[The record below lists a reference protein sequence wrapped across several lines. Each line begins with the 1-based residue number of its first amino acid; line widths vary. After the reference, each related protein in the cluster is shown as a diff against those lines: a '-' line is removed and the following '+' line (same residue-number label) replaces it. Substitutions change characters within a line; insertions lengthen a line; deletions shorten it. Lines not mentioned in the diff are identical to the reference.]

1 MCFWF
6 KIVRLVAV
14 AAVALCA
21 GIAPAATTISAS
33 SSAEFRL
40 DTREGPRESDGSE
53 TLTYS
58 SLWDGGTSSDVAIAQ
73 ACGTPHTTNGTLVA
87 GLSGEDVWNWTAQY
101 DGVYTLTHATVTD
114 GVTGKVETA
123 TFVVNGL
130 GLPQMTIEASGYEDF
145 YDGKGHGILVTVKD
159 PAYATVG
166 YALAEEGPYSG
177 GPILFTNVTG
187 GAVSVWYA
195 ATAEGYASA
204 TNFATVKIDRAVIDD
219 EPGDGTVPEG
229 GISKFDVVAEYD
241 GAGHT
246 VDADAIFLA
255 FRGFDPNA
263 SVGYALSPGAEAW
276 TDALAAFTN
285 VCVTSVWYKATSD
298 NFEDFVHEV
307 KVTVVPRNI
316 AKASVAPI
324 DWLPFSGVAVEPVP
338 VVTDGDPSIIT
349 GNDYDVSYRD
359 NDSPGTATLVLTGKN
374 NYTGT
379 KEVRFAIGVA
389 ELTADVAWKYLQAS
403 GTYFA
408 HLEVTCTNGLAAG
421 VVNVRFLFADRIG
434 DGGSLLAALW
444 NTPGRAANANTAEY
458 DGGVYRCVDLDA
470 SLITAENVPA
480 TYGVRDVGASQIPV
494 GERTIEM
501 YVQKRVVPESGN
513 EGAAKVGNFVGF
525 LCWESGGVTK
535 SVPVVARAS
544 RSFSSL
550 RAMRPLAAPVSA
562 ARLNAALA
570 VGVMPGADG
579 KPYCRFSEFSIGGDT
594 IRGKVEVGADGQAGA
609 LGANARLVLL
619 GGDSPGGALADLCT
633 VEVGAD
639 GSFSAPAPNDARF
652 FKLALEIEEIAE

>member
-1 MCFWF
+1 M
-6 KIVRLVAV
+6 
-14 AAVALCA
+14 
-21 GIAPAATTISAS
+21 
-33 SSAEFRL
+33 
-40 DTREGPRESDGSE
+40 
-53 TLTYS
+53 
-58 SLWDGGTSSDVAIAQ
+58 
-73 ACGTPHTTNGTLVA
+73 
-87 GLSGEDVWNWTAQY
+87 
-101 DGVYTLTHATVTD
+101 
-114 GVTGKVETA
+114 
-123 TFVVNGL
+123 
-130 GLPQMTIEASGYEDF
+130 
-145 YDGKGHGILVTVKD
+145 
-159 PAYATVG
+159 
-166 YALAEEGPYSG
+166 
-177 GPILFTNVTG
+177 
-187 GAVSVWYA
+187 
-195 ATAEGYASA
+195 
-204 TNFATVKIDRAVIDD
+204 
-219 EPGDGTVPEG
+219 
-229 GISKFDVVAEYD
+229 
-241 GAGHT
+241 
-246 VDADAIFLA
+246 
-255 FRGFDPNA
+255 
-263 SVGYALSPGAEAW
+263 
-276 TDALAAFTN
+276 
-285 VCVTSVWYKATSD
+285 
-298 NFEDFVHEV
+298 
-307 KVTVVPRNI
+307 
-316 AKASVAPI
+316 
-324 DWLPFSGVAVEPVP
+324 P

>member
-14 AAVALCA
+14 AAVALGVGGA
-21 GIAPAATTISAS
+21 SAATTLSSS

-58 SLWDGGTSSDVAIAQ
+58 SLWDGGPSSDVAIAQ
-73 ACGTPHTTNGTLVA
+73 VCGTPHTTNGTLVA

-123 TFVVNGL
+123 TFVVKGL
-130 GLPQMTIEASGYEDF
+130 GLPLMTIEASGYEGV
-145 YDGKGHGILVTVKD
+145 YDGEGHGILVTVKD

-307 KVTVVPRNI
+307 KVTVVPRDI

-324 DWLPFSGVAVEPVP
+324 DMILFGGVAVEPVP

>member
-14 AAVALCA
+14 AAVALGVGGA
-21 GIAPAATTISAS
+21 SAATTLSSS

-123 TFVVNGL
+123 TFVVKGL
-130 GLPQMTIEASGYEDF
+130 GLPLMTIEASGYEGV
-145 YDGKGHGILVTVKD
+145 YDGEGHGILVTVKD

-307 KVTVVPRNI
+307 KVTVVPRDI

-324 DWLPFSGVAVEPVP
+324 DMILFGGVAVEPVP

>member
-58 SLWDGGTSSDVAIAQ
+58 SLWDGGSSSSVEIAQ
-73 ACGTPHTTNGTLVA
+73 VCDTRRTTSETLVA
-87 GLSGEDVWNWTAQY
+87 GLAGEDVWNWAVQY
-101 DGVYTLTHATVTD
+101 DGVYTLTHATATG

-130 GLPQMTIEASGYEDF
+130 GLPQMTIEASGYDDF
-145 YDGKGHGILVTVKD
+145 YDGKGHGILVTVTD
-159 PAYATVG
+159 PTYATVS
-166 YALAEEGPYSG
+166 YALAEGGPYST

-195 ATAEGYASA
+195 VEAEGYTSA
-204 TNFATVKIDRAVIDD
+204 TNFATVKISKAVLGD
-219 EPGDGTVPEG
+219 EPGEGAVPEG
-229 GISKFDVVAEYD
+229 GLSKFDVEVEYD
-241 GAGHT
+241 GAGHM
-246 VDADAIFLA
+246 VDADAISLA

-307 KVTVVPRNI
+307 KVTVVPRDI

-349 GNDYDVSYRD
+349 EGDYDVSYRD
-359 NDSPGTATLVLTGKN
+359 NDSPGIATLILTGKN

-379 KEVRFAIGVA
+379 KEVRFAFGVA

-408 HLEVTCTNGLAAG
+408 HLEVTCTNGIAAG

-444 NTPGRAANANTAEY
+444 DTPRRAANANTAEY
-458 DGGVYRCVDLDA
+458 DGVTYRCVGLDA
-470 SLITAENVPA
+470 SLITEENVPA

-525 LCWESGGVTK
+525 LYWESGGQTRF
-535 SVPVVARAS
+535 VPVVARAS
-544 RSFSSL
+544 RLFSSL
-550 RAMRPLAAPVSA
+550 RAMHPLAAPVSA
-562 ARLNAALA
+562 ARLNTALA

-594 IRGKVEVGADGQAGA
+594 IRGKIEVGADGQAGRV
-609 LGANARLVLL
+609 GQNARLVLL

-633 VEVGAD
+633 VDVGSD
-639 GSFSAPAPNDARF
+639 GSFTVPAPKDARF

>member
-21 GIAPAATTISAS
+21 GVAPAATTISAS

-53 TLTYS
+53 VLTYS
-58 SLWDGGTSSDVAIAQ
+58 SLWNGDSSSVVKIAQ
-73 ACGTPHTTNGTLVA
+73 VCDTRRTTSETLVA

-101 DGVYTLTHATVTD
+101 DGVYTLTHATVTG

-123 TFVVNGL
+123 TFVVKGL
-130 GLPQMTIEASGYEDF
+130 GLPLMTIEASGYEGV
-145 YDGKGHGILVTVKD
+145 YDGEGHGILVTVTD
-159 PAYATVG
+159 PTYATVG
-166 YALAEEGPYSG
+166 YALAEDGPYSN
-177 GPILFTNVTG
+177 GPILFTNVTD

-195 ATAEGYASA
+195 AEAEGYTSA
-204 TNFATVKIDRAVIDD
+204 TNFATVKIAKAVIGE
-219 EPGDGTVPEG
+219 EPGEGTVPEG
-229 GISKFDVVAEYD
+229 GLSKFDVVAEYD
-241 GAGHT
+241 GAGHAVD
-246 VDADAIFLA
+246 VDAILLA
-255 FRGFDPNA
+255 FRGFDPSS

-276 TDALAAFTN
+276 TDSLDAFTN
-285 VCVTSVWYKATSD
+285 TCATSVWYRATSD
-298 NFEDFVHEV
+298 NFEEFVQEV
-307 KVTVVPRNI
+307 KVTVAPRDI
-316 AKASVAPI
+316 AKASVEPI
-324 DWLPFSGVAVEPVP
+324 DWIPFSGVAVEPVP

-349 GNDYDVSYRD
+349 GDDYDVSYSD
-359 NDSPGTATLVLTGKN
+359 NDSPGTATLTLTGKN

-379 KEVRFAIGVA
+379 QEIKFLVGIAN
-389 ELTADVAWKYLQAS
+389 LTADVAWKYLQAS

-421 VVNVRFLFADRIG
+421 VDDVRFLFADRIG
-434 DGGSLLAALW
+434 DDGSLLAALW
-444 NTPGRAANANTAEY
+444 DTPRRAANANTAEY
-458 DGGVYRCVDLDA
+458 DGVTYRCVGLDA
-470 SLITAENVPA
+470 SLITEENVPA

-525 LCWESGGVTK
+525 LYWESGGVTK
-535 SVPVVARAS
+535 SVPVVARRS
-544 RSFSSL
+544 RSFQSL
-550 RAMRPLAAPVSA
+550 HAMRPLAAPVSA

-570 VGVMPGADG
+570 VGVMPGEDG
-579 KPYCRFSEFSIGGDT
+579 KPYCRFSEFSIDGGM
-594 IRGKVEVGADGQAGA
+594 IRGKVEVGADGQAGV

-619 GGDSPGGALADLCT
+619 GGDSPGGALAELCT
-633 VEVGAD
+633 VEVGPD
-639 GSFSAPAPNDARF
+639 GSFSVPAPKDARF
-652 FKLALEIEEIAE
+652 FKLALEIGEVAE

>member
-1 MCFWF
+1 MRFWF
-6 KIVRLVAV
+6 KSVRLVAV
-14 AAVALCA
+14 AAVALCVE
-21 GIAPAATTISAS
+21 IAPAATTVSAS

-53 TLTYS
+53 TLAYS
-58 SLWDGGTSSDVAIAQ
+58 SLWDGDSSSDVAIAQ
-73 ACGTPHTTNGTLVA
+73 ACDTPHTTNGTLVA

-101 DGVYTLTHATVTD
+101 DGVYTLTHATVTG

-130 GLPQMTIEASGYEDF
+130 GLPQMTIEASGYDDF

-166 YALAEEGPYSG
+166 YALAEEGPYADV
-177 GPILFTNVTG
+177 PILFTNVTG

-195 ATAEGYASA
+195 AEAEGFASA
-204 TNFATVKIDRAVIDD
+204 TNFATVKISKAVLGE
-219 EPGDGTVPEG
+219 EPGEGAVPEG
-229 GISKFDVVAEYD
+229 GLSKFDVVAEYD

-307 KVTVVPRNI
+307 KVTVVPRDI

-324 DWLPFSGVAVEPVP
+324 DWLPFSGVAVEPEP

-349 GNDYDVSYRD
+349 EGDYDVSYKD
-359 NDSPGTATLVLTGKN
+359 NDSPGTATLILTGKN
-374 NYTGT
+374 NYTGNQ
-379 KEVRFAIGVA
+379 EVGFSIGIA

-421 VVNVRFLFADRIG
+421 VNVVRFLFADRIG
-434 DGGSLLAALW
+434 DDGSLLAALW
-444 NTPGRAANANTAEY
+444 NTPGRAANANTDEY
-458 DGGVYRCVDLDA
+458 DGCIYRCVDLDA
-470 SLITAENVPA
+470 SLITAENVSA
-480 TYGVRDVGASQIPV
+480 TYGVRDVGAPQIPV

-513 EGAAKVGNFVGF
+513 EGSAKVGNFVGF

-535 SVPVVARAS
+535 SVPVVAR
-544 RSFSSL
+544 RSHSFQSL
-550 RAMRPLAAPVSA
+550 HAMRPLAAPVSA

-570 VGVMPGADG
+570 VGVVPGEDG
-579 KPYCRFSEFSIGGDT
+579 EPYCRFLEFSADGGM
-594 IRGKVEVGADGQAGA
+594 IRGKVEVGADGRAGA
-609 LGANARLVLL
+609 LGENARLVLL
-619 GGDSPGGALADLCT
+619 GGDSPGGALAELCT
-633 VEVGAD
+633 VEVGPD
-639 GSFSAPAPNDARF
+639 GSFSVPVPKDARF
-652 FKLALEIEEIAE
+652 FRLALEIGEVAE

>member
-53 TLTYS
+53 VLTYS
-58 SLWDGGTSSDVAIAQ
+58 SLWNGDSSSVVKIAQ
-73 ACGTPHTTNGTLVA
+73 VCDTPHTTNGTLVA
-87 GLSGEDVWNWTAQY
+87 GLAGEGVWDWTAQY
-101 DGVYTLTHATVTD
+101 DGVYTLAHATATSGFMVN
-114 GVTGKVETA
+114 VETA
-123 TFVVNGL
+123 TFVVKGL
-130 GLPQMTIEASGYEDF
+130 GLPLMTIEASGYDGV
-145 YDGKGHGILVTVKD
+145 YDGEGHGILVAPKD
-159 PAYATVG
+159 PTDATVR

-204 TNFATVKIDRAVIDD
+204 TNFATVKISKAVLGD
-219 EPGDGTVPEG
+219 EPGEGAVPEG
-229 GISKFDVVAEYD
+229 GLSKFDVEVEYD

-246 VDADAIFLA
+246 VDADAILLSFQ
-255 FRGFDPNA
+255 GVDPGP
-263 SVGYALSPGAEAW
+263 SVGYALSPDADVW
-276 TDALAAFTN
+276 TTKPEVFAN
-285 VCVTSVWYKATSD
+285 VGVTSVWYRATLC

-307 KVTVVPRNI
+307 KVTVVPRDI

-444 NTPGRAANANTAEY
+444 NTPGRAANANTVDY
-458 DGGVYRCVDLDA
+458 DGVTYRCVDLDA
-470 SLITAENVPA
+470 SLIAAENVPA

-513 EGAAKVGNFVGF
+513 EGVAKVGNFVGF
-525 LCWESGGVTK
+525 LYWESGGVTK
-535 SVPVVARAS
+535 SVPVVAQGS
-544 RSFSSL
+544 RSFSPL
-550 RAMRPLAAPVSA
+550 HAMRPLAAPVSA

>member
-1 MCFWF
+1 MRFWF
-6 KIVRLVAV
+6 KSVRLVAV
-14 AAVALCA
+14 AAVALCVE
-21 GIAPAATTISAS
+21 IAPAATTVSAS

-53 TLTYS
+53 TLAYS
-58 SLWDGGTSSDVAIAQ
+58 SLWDGDSSSDVAIAQ
-73 ACGTPHTTNGTLVA
+73 ACDTPHTTNGTLVA

-101 DGVYTLTHATVTD
+101 DGVYTLTHATVTG

-130 GLPQMTIEASGYEDF
+130 GLPQMTIEASGYDDF

-166 YALAEEGPYSG
+166 YALAEEGPYADV
-177 GPILFTNVTG
+177 PILFTNVTG

-195 ATAEGYASA
+195 AEAEGFASA
-204 TNFATVKIDRAVIDD
+204 TNFATVKISKAVLGE
-219 EPGDGTVPEG
+219 EPGEGAVPEG
-229 GISKFDVVAEYD
+229 GLSKFDVVAEYD

-307 KVTVVPRNI
+307 KVTVVPRDI

-324 DWLPFSGVAVEPVP
+324 DWLPFSGVAVEPEP

-349 GNDYDVSYRD
+349 EGDYDVSYKD
-359 NDSPGTATLVLTGKN
+359 NDSPGTATLILTGKN
-374 NYTGT
+374 NYTGNQ
-379 KEVRFAIGVA
+379 EVGFSIGIA
-389 ELTADVAWKYLQAS
+389 ELTADIAWKYLQAS

-421 VVNVRFLFADRIG
+421 VNVVRFLFADRIG
-434 DGGSLLAALW
+434 DDGSLLAALW
-444 NTPGRAANANTAEY
+444 NTPGRAANANTDEY
-458 DGGVYRCVDLDA
+458 DGCIYRCVDLDA
-470 SLITAENVPA
+470 SLITAENVSA
-480 TYGVRDVGASQIPV
+480 TYGVRDVGAPQIPV

-513 EGAAKVGNFVGF
+513 EGSAKVGNFVGF

-535 SVPVVARAS
+535 SVPVVAR
-544 RSFSSL
+544 RSHSFQSL
-550 RAMRPLAAPVSA
+550 HAMRPLAAPVSA

-570 VGVMPGADG
+570 VGVMPGEDG
-579 KPYCRFSEFSIGGDT
+579 EPYCRFLEFSADGGM
-594 IRGKVEVGADGQAGA
+594 IRGKVEVGADGRAGA
-609 LGANARLVLL
+609 LGENARLVLL
-619 GGDSPGGALADLCT
+619 GGDSPGGALAELCT
-633 VEVGAD
+633 VEVGPD
-639 GSFSAPAPNDARF
+639 GSFSVPVPKDARF
-652 FKLALEIEEIAE
+652 FRLALEIGEVAE

>member
-1 MCFWF
+1 MCFWL
-6 KIVRLVAV
+6 KSVRLVAV
-14 AAVALCA
+14 AAVALCVE
-21 GIAPAATTISAS
+21 IAPAATTISAS

-58 SLWDGGTSSDVAIAQ
+58 SLWDGGPSSDVAIAQ
-73 ACGTPHTTNGTLVA
+73 ACSTPHTTNGTLVA

-101 DGVYTLTHATVTD
+101 DGVYTLTHATVTG

-130 GLPQMTIEASGYEDF
+130 GLPKMTIEASGYDGV
-145 YDGKGHGILVTVKD
+145 YDGEGHGILVAPKD
-159 PAYATVG
+159 PTDATVR

-204 TNFATVKIDRAVIDD
+204 TNFATVKISKAVLGD
-219 EPGDGTVPEG
+219 EPGEGAVPEG
-229 GISKFDVVAEYD
+229 GLSKFDVEVEYD

-246 VDADAIFLA
+246 VDVDAIFLA

-307 KVTVVPRNI
+307 KVTVVPRDI

-324 DWLPFSGVAVEPVP
+324 DMILFGGVAVEPVP

-421 VVNVRFLFADRIG
+421 VANVRFLFADRIG

-444 NTPGRAANANTAEY
+444 NTPGRAANANTVDY
-458 DGGVYRCVDLDA
+458 DGVTYRCVDLDA
-470 SLITAENVPA
+470 SLIAAENVPA

-544 RSFSSL
+544 RSFSPL
-550 RAMRPLAAPVSA
+550 HAMRPLAAPVSA

-619 GGDSPGGALADLCT
+619 GGDSPGGALAELCT
-633 VEVGAD
+633 VEVGPD
-639 GSFSAPAPNDARF
+639 GSFSVPAPKDERF
-652 FKLALEIEEIAE
+652 FRLALEIGEVAE

>member
-14 AAVALCA
+14 AAVALGVGGA
-21 GIAPAATTISAS
+21 SAATTLSSS

-204 TNFATVKIDRAVIDD
+204 TNFATVKISKAVLGD
-219 EPGDGTVPEG
+219 EPGEGAVPEG
-229 GISKFDVVAEYD
+229 GLSKFDVVAEYD

-359 NDSPGTATLVLTGKN
+359 NDSPLVLTGKN

-544 RSFSSL
+544 RSFQSL
-550 RAMRPLAAPVSA
+550 HAMRPLAAPVSA

-570 VGVMPGADG
+570 VGVMPGEDG
-579 KPYCRFSEFSIGGDT
+579 EPYCRFSEFSIDGGM
-594 IRGKVEVGADGQAGA
+594 IRGKVEVGADGQAGV
-609 LGANARLVLL
+609 LGANARIVLL
-619 GGDSPGGALADLCT
+619 KGDSPGGVMSELCS
-633 VEVGAD
+633 VKVGPD
-639 GSFSAPAPNDARF
+639 GSFSVPAPKDARF
-652 FKLALEIEEIAE
+652 FKLALEIGEVAE

>member
-58 SLWDGGTSSDVAIAQ
+58 SLWDGGPSSDVAIAQ

-101 DGVYTLTHATVTD
+101 DGVYTLTHATVTG

-123 TFVVNGL
+123 AFVVKGL
-130 GLPQMTIEASGYEDF
+130 GLPKMTIEASD
-145 YDGKGHGILVTVKD
+145 YDGVYDGEGHGILVAPKD
-159 PAYATVG
+159 PTDATVR

-195 ATAEGYASA
+195 ATAEGYVSV
-204 TNFATVKIDRAVIDD
+204 TNFATVKISKAVLGD
-219 EPGDGTVPEG
+219 EPGEGAVPEG
-229 GISKFDVVAEYD
+229 GISKFDVVVEYD
-241 GAGHT
+241 GAGHAL
-246 VDADAIFLA
+246 DADAILLA
-255 FRGFDPNA
+255 FRGFDPSA
-263 SVGYALSPGAEAW
+263 SVGYALSRDAEAW
-276 TDALAAFTN
+276 TDALASFTN
-285 VCVTSVWYKATSD
+285 ACVTSVWYRATSD
-298 NFEDFVHEV
+298 NFEDYVHEV
-307 KVTVVPRNI
+307 KVTVAPRDI

-324 DWLPFSGVAVEPVP
+324 DMIPFGGVAVEPEP
-338 VVTDGDPSIIT
+338 VVTDGSPSIIT

-379 KEVRFAIGVA
+379 QEVRFLIGIA
-389 ELTADVAWKYLQAS
+389 ELTADVSWKYLQAS

-408 HLEVTCTNGLAAG
+408 HLEVTCTNCLAAG
-421 VVNVRFLFADRIG
+421 VGGVRFLFADRIG
-434 DGGSLLAALW
+434 DDGSLLAALW
-444 NTPGRAANANTAEY
+444 DTPGRAANADTAEY

-525 LCWESGGVTK
+525 LCWESGGLTR

-550 RAMRPLAAPVSA
+550 RAMHPLAAPISA

-570 VGVMPGADG
+570 VGVVPGDG
-579 KPYCRFSEFSIGGDT
+579 GEPYCRFSEFSADGGM
-594 IRGKVEVGADGQAGA
+594 IRGKVEVGANGQAGA
-609 LGANARLVLL
+609 LGANARIVLL
-619 GGDSPGGALADLCT
+619 KGDSPGGAMSELCM
-633 VEVGAD
+633 VEAGPD
-639 GSFSAPAPNDARF
+639 GSFSVPVPKDAKF
-652 FKLALEIEEIAE
+652 FKLALEIVEVAE

>member
-14 AAVALCA
+14 AAVALGVGGA
-21 GIAPAATTISAS
+21 SAATTLSSS

>member
-58 SLWDGGTSSDVAIAQ
+58 SLWDGGPSSDVAIAQ

-101 DGVYTLTHATVTD
+101 DGVYTLTHATVTG

-130 GLPQMTIEASGYEDF
+130 GLPKMTIEASGYDGV
-145 YDGKGHGILVTVKD
+145 YDGEGHGILVAPKD
-159 PAYATVG
+159 PTDATLR

-204 TNFATVKIDRAVIDD
+204 TNFATVKISKAVLGD
-219 EPGDGTVPEG
+219 EPGEGAVPEG
-229 GISKFDVVAEYD
+229 GLSKFDVEVEYD

-246 VDADAIFLA
+246 VDADAILLA

-307 KVTVVPRNI
+307 KVTVVPRDI

-349 GNDYDVSYRD
+349 ENDYDVSYSD
-359 NDSPGTATLVLTGKN
+359 NDSPGIATLVLTGKN

-444 NTPGRAANANTAEY
+444 NTPGRAANANTDEY
-458 DGGVYRCVDLDA
+458 DGSVYRCVDLDA

-480 TYGVRDVGASQIPV
+480 TYGVRDIGAPQIPV

-535 SVPVVARAS
+535 SVPVVARRS
-544 RSFSSL
+544 RSFQSL
-550 RAMRPLAAPVSA
+550 HAMRPLAAPVSA

-570 VGVMPGADG
+570 VGVMPGEDG
-579 KPYCRFSEFSIGGDT
+579 EPYCRFSEFSIDGGM
-594 IRGKVEVGADGQAGA
+594 IRGKVEVGADGQAGV

-619 GGDSPGGALADLCT
+619 GGDSPGGALAELCT
-633 VEVGAD
+633 VEVGPD
-639 GSFSAPAPNDARF
+639 GSFSVPAPKDERF
-652 FKLALEIEEIAE
+652 FRLALEIGEVAE

>member
-58 SLWDGGTSSDVAIAQ
+58 SLWDGGSSSSVEIAQ
-73 ACGTPHTTNGTLVA
+73 VCDTRRTTSETLVA
-87 GLSGEDVWNWTAQY
+87 GLAGEDVWNWAVQY
-101 DGVYTLTHATVTD
+101 DGVYTLTHATATGGVTD
-114 GVTGKVETA
+114 KVETA
-123 TFVVNGL
+123 TFVVRGL
-130 GLPQMTIEASGYEDF
+130 GLPQMTVEASGYDEVF
-145 YDGKGHGILVTVKD
+145 DGKGHGILVEVTE
-159 PAYATVG
+159 PTYATVS
-166 YALAEEGPYSG
+166 YALAEGGPYSTS
-177 GPILFTNVTG
+177 PILFTNATDR
-187 GAVSVWYA
+187 AVSVWYA
-195 ATAEGYASA
+195 AEAEGYVSV

-246 VDADAIFLA
+246 VDADAILLA

-307 KVTVVPRNI
+307 KVTVVPRDI

-324 DWLPFSGVAVEPVP
+324 DMILFGGVAVEPVP

-444 NTPGRAANANTAEY
+444 NTPGRAANANTVDY
-458 DGGVYRCVDLDA
+458 DGVTYRCVDLDA
-470 SLITAENVPA
+470 SLIAAENVPA
-480 TYGVRDVGASQIPV
+480 TYGVRDTGAAQIPV

-544 RSFSSL
+544 RSFSPL
-550 RAMRPLAAPVSA
+550 HAMRPLAAPVSA

-570 VGVMPGADG
+570 VGVMPEEDG
-579 KPYCRFSEFSIGGDT
+579 EPYCKFSEFSVDGDT

>member
-14 AAVALCA
+14 AAVALCV
-21 GIAPAATTISAS
+21 GVAPAATTISAS

-53 TLTYS
+53 VLTYS
-58 SLWDGGTSSDVAIAQ
+58 SLWNGDSSSVVKIAQ
-73 ACGTPHTTNGTLVA
+73 VCDTPHTTNGTLVA
-87 GLSGEDVWNWTAQY
+87 GLAGEGVWDWTAQY
-101 DGVYTLTHATVTD
+101 DGVYTLAHATATSGFMVN
-114 GVTGKVETA
+114 VETA
-123 TFVVNGL
+123 TFVVKGL
-130 GLPQMTIEASGYEDF
+130 GLPLMTIEASGYEGV
-145 YDGKGHGILVTVKD
+145 YDGEGHGILVTVTD
-159 PAYATVG
+159 PTYATVG
-166 YALAEEGPYSG
+166 YALAEDGPYSN
-177 GPILFTNVTG
+177 GPILFTNVTD

-195 ATAEGYASA
+195 AEAEGYTSA
-204 TNFATVKIDRAVIDD
+204 TNFATVKIAKAVIGE
-219 EPGDGTVPEG
+219 EPGEGTVPEG
-229 GISKFDVVAEYD
+229 GLSKFDVVAEYD
-241 GAGHT
+241 GAGHAVD
-246 VDADAIFLA
+246 VDAILLA
-255 FRGFDPNA
+255 FRGFDPSS
-263 SVGYALSPGAEAW
+263 SVGYALSSDAEVWA
-276 TDALAAFTN
+276 DSLDAFTN
-285 VCVTSVWYKATSD
+285 ACATSVWYRATSD
-298 NFEDFVHEV
+298 NFEEFVQEV
-307 KVTVVPRNI
+307 KVTVAPRDI
-316 AKASVAPI
+316 AKASVEPI
-324 DWLPFSGVAVEPVP
+324 DWIPFSGVAVEPVP

-349 GNDYDVSYRD
+349 GDDYDVSYSD
-359 NDSPGTATLVLTGKN
+359 NDSPGTATLTLTGKN

-379 KEVRFAIGVA
+379 QEIKFLVGIAN
-389 ELTADVAWKYLQAS
+389 LTADVAWKYLQAS

-421 VVNVRFLFADRIG
+421 VDDVRFLFADRIG
-434 DGGSLLAALW
+434 DDGSLLAALW
-444 NTPGRAANANTAEY
+444 DTPRRAANANTAEY
-458 DGGVYRCVDLDA
+458 DGVTYRCVGLGA
-470 SLITAENVPA
+470 SLITEENVPA
-480 TYGVRDVGASQIPV
+480 TYGVRDIGAPQIPV

-544 RSFSSL
+544 RSFSPL
-550 RAMRPLAAPVSA
+550 HAMRPLAAPVSA

-570 VGVMPGADG
+570 VGVMPEEDG
-579 KPYCRFSEFSIGGDT
+579 EPYCKFSEFSVDGDT

>member
-58 SLWDGGTSSDVAIAQ
+58 SLWDGGPSSDVAIAQ

-101 DGVYTLTHATVTD
+101 DGVYTLTHATVTG

-130 GLPQMTIEASGYEDF
+130 GLPKMTIEASGYDGV
-145 YDGKGHGILVTVKD
+145 YDGEGHGILVEVTE
-159 PAYATVG
+159 PTYATVS
-166 YALAEEGPYSG
+166 YALAEGGPYSTS
-177 GPILFTNVTG
+177 PILFTNATDR
-187 GAVSVWYA
+187 AVSVWYA
-195 ATAEGYASA
+195 AEAEGYVSV

-246 VDADAIFLA
+246 VDADAILLA
-255 FRGFDPNA
+255 FRGFDQSA
-263 SVGYALSPGAEAW
+263 SVGYALSRDAEAW

-298 NFEDFVHEV
+298 NFADYVHEV
-307 KVTVVPRNI
+307 KVTVVPRDI
-316 AKASVAPI
+316 AKASIAPI
-324 DWLPFSGVAVEPVP
+324 DVIPFGGVAVEPEP
-338 VVTDGDPSIIT
+338 VVTDGSPSIIT
-349 GNDYDVSYRD
+349 RNDYDVGYRN

-379 KEVRFAIGVA
+379 KEAGFLIGVA

-408 HLEVTCTNGLAAG
+408 HLEVTCTNCLAAG
-421 VVNVRFLFADRIG
+421 VHGVRFLFADRIG
-434 DGGSLLAALW
+434 DDGSLLAALW
-444 NTPGRAANANTAEY
+444 DTPRRAANANTDEY
-458 DGGVYRCVDLDA
+458 DGSVYRCVDLDA

-501 YVQKRVVPESGN
+501 YVQKRVVPETVN

-525 LCWESGGVTK
+525 LYWESGGQTRF
-535 SVPVVARAS
+535 VPVVARAS
-544 RSFSSL
+544 RLFSSL
-550 RAMRPLAAPVSA
+550 RAIEPLAAPVSA
-562 ARLNAALA
+562 ARLNTALA
-570 VGVMPGADG
+570 VGIMPGEDG
-579 KPYCRFSEFSIGGDT
+579 EPYCRFSEFSADGGT
-594 IRGKVEVGADGQAGA
+594 IRGKVEVGANGQPGV
-609 LGANARLVLL
+609 LGANARIVLL
-619 GGDSPGGALADLCT
+619 KGESPGGAMSELGT
-633 VEVGAD
+633 VETGPD
-639 GSFSAPAPNDARF
+639 GSFSVPAPKDAKF
-652 FKLALEIEEIAE
+652 FKIALEIGEVAE

>member
-6 KIVRLVAV
+6 KSVRLVAV
-14 AAVALCA
+14 AAVALCV

-58 SLWDGGTSSDVAIAQ
+58 SLWDGDSSSDVAIAQ
-73 ACGTPHTTNGTLVA
+73 ACGTPHTTNGVLVS
-87 GLSGEDVWNWTAQY
+87 GLAGEDVWNWTAQY
-101 DGVYTLTHATVTD
+101 DGVYTLTHATVTG

-130 GLPQMTIEASGYEDF
+130 GLPQMTIEVSGYDGV
-145 YDGKGHGILVTVKD
+145 YDGEGHGILVAPKD
-159 PAYATVG
+159 PTDATVR

-204 TNFATVKIDRAVIDD
+204 TNFATVKIFKAVLGD
-219 EPGDGTVPEG
+219 EPGEGAVPEG
-229 GISKFDVVAEYD
+229 GLSKFDVEVEYD

-349 GNDYDVSYRD
+349 EGDYDVSYMD
-359 NDSPGTATLVLTGKN
+359 NDSPGTATLILTGKN
-374 NYTGT
+374 NYTGNQ
-379 KEVRFAIGVA
+379 EVRFSIGIA

-408 HLEVTCTNGLAAG
+408 HLEVTCTNGFAAG
-421 VVNVRFLFADRIG
+421 VNVVRFLFADRIG
-434 DGGSLLAALW
+434 DDGSLLAALW
-444 NTPGRAANANTAEY
+444 NTPGRAANANTDEY
-458 DGGVYRCVDLDA
+458 DGSVYRCVDLDA

-480 TYGVRDVGASQIPV
+480 TYGVHDVGAPQIPV

-535 SVPVVARAS
+535 SVPVVARRS
-544 RSFSSL
+544 RSFQSL
-550 RAMRPLAAPVSA
+550 HAMRPLAAPVSA

-570 VGVMPGADG
+570 VGVMPGEDG
-579 KPYCRFSEFSIGGDT
+579 EPYCRFLEFSADGGM
-594 IRGKVEVGADGQAGA
+594 IRGKVEVGADGRAGA
-609 LGANARLVLL
+609 LGENARLVLL
-619 GGDSPGGALADLCT
+619 GGDSPGGALAELCT
-633 VEVGAD
+633 VEVGPD
-639 GSFSAPAPNDARF
+639 GSFSVPAPKDARF
-652 FKLALEIEEIAE
+652 FRLALEIGEVAE

>member
-53 TLTYS
+53 TLAYS
-58 SLWDGGTSSDVAIAQ
+58 SLWDGGPSSDVAIAQ

-101 DGVYTLTHATVTD
+101 DGVYTLTHATVTG

-130 GLPQMTIEASGYEDF
+130 GLPKMTIEASGYDGV
-145 YDGKGHGILVTVKD
+145 YDGEEHGILVAPKD
-159 PAYATVG
+159 PTDATLR

-204 TNFATVKIDRAVIDD
+204 TNFATVKISKAVLGD
-219 EPGDGTVPEG
+219 EPGEGAVPEG
-229 GISKFDVVAEYD
+229 GLSKFDVEVEYD

-246 VDADAIFLA
+246 VDVDAIFLA

-298 NFEDFVHEV
+298 NFEDFVHD
-307 KVTVVPRNI
+307 TRPRPTT
-316 AKASVAPI
+316 S
-324 DWLPFSGVAVEPVP
+324 
-338 VVTDGDPSIIT
+338 
-349 GNDYDVSYRD
+349 
-359 NDSPGTATLVLTGKN
+359 
-374 NYTGT
+374 
-379 KEVRFAIGVA
+379 
-389 ELTADVAWKYLQAS
+389 
-403 GTYFA
+403 
-408 HLEVTCTNGLAAG
+408 
-421 VVNVRFLFADRIG
+421 
-434 DGGSLLAALW
+434 
-444 NTPGRAANANTAEY
+444 
-458 DGGVYRCVDLDA
+458 
-470 SLITAENVPA
+470 
-480 TYGVRDVGASQIPV
+480 
-494 GERTIEM
+494 RTSCM
-501 YVQKRVVPESGN
+501 R
-513 EGAAKVGNFVGF
+513 
-525 LCWESGGVTK
+525 
-535 SVPVVARAS
+535 S
-544 RSFSSL
+544 R
-550 RAMRPLAAPVSA
+550 
-562 ARLNAALA
+562 
-570 VGVMPGADG
+570 
-579 KPYCRFSEFSIGGDT
+579 
-594 IRGKVEVGADGQAGA
+594 
-609 LGANARLVLL
+609 
-619 GGDSPGGALADLCT
+619 
-633 VEVGAD
+633 
-639 GSFSAPAPNDARF
+639 
-652 FKLALEIEEIAE
+652 

>member
-6 KIVRLVAV
+6 KSVRLVAV
-14 AAVALCA
+14 AAVALCV

-58 SLWDGGTSSDVAIAQ
+58 SLWDGGPSSDVAIAQ
-73 ACGTPHTTNGTLVA
+73 VCGTPHTTNGTLVA

-101 DGVYTLTHATVTD
+101 DGVYTLTHATITG

-130 GLPQMTIEASGYEDF
+130 GLPQMTIEVSGYDGV
-145 YDGKGHGILVTVKD
+145 YDGEGHGILVAPKD
-159 PAYATVG
+159 PTDATVR

-204 TNFATVKIDRAVIDD
+204 TNFATVKISKAVLGD
-219 EPGDGTVPEG
+219 EPGEGAVPEG
-229 GISKFDVVAEYD
+229 GLSKFDVEVEYD

-246 VDADAIFLA
+246 VDVDAIFLA

-307 KVTVVPRNI
+307 KVTVVPRDI

-324 DWLPFSGVAVEPVP
+324 DWLPFSGVAVEPEP

-349 GNDYDVSYRD
+349 EGDYDVSYKD
-359 NDSPGTATLVLTGKN
+359 NDSPGTATLILTGKN
-374 NYTGT
+374 NYTGNQ
-379 KEVRFAIGVA
+379 EVGFSIGIA

-421 VVNVRFLFADRIG
+421 VNVVRFLFADRIG
-434 DGGSLLAALW
+434 DDGSLLAVLW
-444 NTPGRAANANTAEY
+444 NTPGRAANANTDEY
-458 DGGVYRCVDLDA
+458 DGSVYRCVDLDA

-480 TYGVRDVGASQIPV
+480 TYGVRDVGAPQIPV

-535 SVPVVARAS
+535 SVPVVARRS
-544 RSFSSL
+544 RSFQSL
-550 RAMRPLAAPVSA
+550 HAMRPLAAPVSA

-570 VGVMPGADG
+570 VGVMPGEDG
-579 KPYCRFSEFSIGGDT
+579 EPYCRFSEFSIDGGM
-594 IRGKVEVGADGQAGA
+594 IRGKVEVGADGQAGV
-609 LGANARLVLL
+609 LGENARLVLL
-619 GGDSPGGALADLCT
+619 GGDSPGGALAELCT
-633 VEVGAD
+633 VEVGPD
-639 GSFSAPAPNDARF
+639 GSFSVPAPKDERF
-652 FKLALEIEEIAE
+652 FRLALEIGEVAE

>member
-1 MCFWF
+1 MRFWF
-6 KIVRLVAV
+6 KSVRLVAV
-14 AAVALCA
+14 AAVALCVE
-21 GIAPAATTISAS
+21 IAPAATTVSAS

-58 SLWDGGTSSDVAIAQ
+58 SLWDGGPSSDVAIAQ

-101 DGVYTLTHATVTD
+101 DGVYTLTHATVTG

-123 TFVVNGL
+123 TFVVKGL
-130 GLPQMTIEASGYEDF
+130 GLPQMTIEAIGYDDF

-166 YALAEEGPYSG
+166 YALAEEGPYADV
-177 GPILFTNVTG
+177 PILFTNVTG

-195 ATAEGYASA
+195 AEAEGYVSV
-204 TNFATVKIDRAVIDD
+204 TNFATMKISKAVFDD
-219 EPGDGTVPEG
+219 EPGEGTVPEG
-229 GISKFDVVAEYD
+229 GLSKFDVVAEYD
-241 GAGHT
+241 GAGHM

-307 KVTVVPRNI
+307 KVTVVPRDI

-324 DWLPFSGVAVEPVP
+324 DWLPFSGVAVEPEP

-349 GNDYDVSYRD
+349 EGDYDVSYKD
-359 NDSPGTATLVLTGKN
+359 NDSPGTATLILTGKN
-374 NYTGT
+374 NYTGNQ
-379 KEVRFAIGVA
+379 EVGFLIGIA

-421 VVNVRFLFADRIG
+421 VNVVRFLFADRIG
-434 DGGSLLAALW
+434 DDGSLLAALW
-444 NTPGRAANANTAEY
+444 NTSGRAANANTDEY
-458 DGGVYRCVDLDA
+458 DGCVYRCVDLDA
-470 SLITAENVPA
+470 SLITAENVSA
-480 TYGVRDVGASQIPV
+480 TYGVRDVGAPQIPV

-525 LCWESGGVTK
+525 LYWESCGLTK

-544 RSFSSL
+544 RSFQSL
-550 RAMRPLAAPVSA
+550 HAMRPLAAPVSA

-570 VGVMPGADG
+570 VGVMPGEDG
-579 KPYCRFSEFSIGGDT
+579 EPYCRFSEFSIDGGI
-594 IRGKVEVGADGQAGA
+594 IRGKVEVGADGQAGV
-609 LGANARLVLL
+609 LGANARIVLL
-619 GGDSPGGALADLCT
+619 KGDSPGGAMSELCS
-633 VEVGAD
+633 VKVGPD
-639 GSFSAPAPNDARF
+639 GSFSVPAPKDARF
-652 FKLALEIEEIAE
+652 FKLALEIGEVAE

>member
-14 AAVALCA
+14 AAVALGVGGA
-21 GIAPAATTISAS
+21 SAATTLSSS

-58 SLWDGGTSSDVAIAQ
+58 SLWDGGPSSDVAIAQ
-73 ACGTPHTTNGTLVA
+73 ACSTPHTTNGTLVA

-101 DGVYTLTHATVTD
+101 DGVYTLTHATVTG

-130 GLPQMTIEASGYEDF
+130 GLPKMTIEASGYDGV
-145 YDGKGHGILVTVKD
+145 YDGEGHGILVAPKD
-159 PAYATVG
+159 PTDATVR
-166 YALAEEGPYSG
+166 YALAEEGPYADV
-177 GPILFTNVTG
+177 PILFTNVTG

-195 ATAEGYASA
+195 AEAEGFASA
-204 TNFATVKIDRAVIDD
+204 TNFATVKISKAVFDD
-219 EPGDGTVPEG
+219 EPGEGTVPEG
-229 GISKFDVVAEYD
+229 GLSKFDVVAEYD
-241 GAGHT
+241 GAGHM

-307 KVTVVPRNI
+307 KVTVVPRDI
-316 AKASVAPI
+316 AKASVEPI
-324 DWLPFSGVAVEPVP
+324 DWIPFSGVAVEPEP

-349 GNDYDVSYRD
+349 ENDYDVSYSD
-359 NDSPGTATLVLTGKN
+359 NDSPGTATLTLTGKN

-379 KEVRFAIGVA
+379 QEIKFLVGIAN
-389 ELTADVAWKYLQAS
+389 LTADVAWKYLQAS

-421 VVNVRFLFADRIG
+421 VNVVRFLFADRIG
-434 DGGSLLAALW
+434 DDGSLLAALW
-444 NTPGRAANANTAEY
+444 NTPGRAANANTDEY
-458 DGGVYRCVDLDA
+458 DGSVYRCVDLDA

-480 TYGVRDVGASQIPV
+480 TYGVRDIGAAQIPV

-535 SVPVVARAS
+535 SVPVVARRS
-544 RSFSSL
+544 RSFQSL
-550 RAMRPLAAPVSA
+550 HAMRPLAAPVSA

-570 VGVMPGADG
+570 VGVMPGEDG
-579 KPYCRFSEFSIGGDT
+579 EPYCRFSEFSIDGGM
-594 IRGKVEVGADGQAGA
+594 IRGKVEVGADGQAGV

-619 GGDSPGGALADLCT
+619 GGDSPGGALAELCT
-633 VEVGAD
+633 VEVGPD
-639 GSFSAPAPNDARF
+639 GSFSVPAPKDERF
-652 FKLALEIEEIAE
+652 FRLALEIGEVAE

>member
-21 GIAPAATTISAS
+21 GIAPAATTVSAS

-58 SLWDGGTSSDVAIAQ
+58 SLWDGGPSSDVAIAQ
-73 ACGTPHTTNGTLVA
+73 VCDTRRTPSETLVA
-87 GLSGEDVWNWTAQY
+87 GLAGEGAWNWAVQY
-101 DGVYTLTHATVTD
+101 DGVYTLAHATATGGVTD
-114 GVTGKVETA
+114 KVETA
-123 TFVVNGL
+123 TFVVKGL
-130 GLPQMTIEASGYEDF
+130 GLPQMAIEASGYDDVF
-145 YDGKGHGILVTVKD
+145 DGRGHGILVTVTD
-159 PAYATVG
+159 PTYATVS
-166 YALAEEGPYSG
+166 YALAEGGPYSND
-177 GPILFTNVTG
+177 PILFTNATD

-195 ATAEGYASA
+195 AEAEGYVSV
-204 TNFATVKIDRAVIDD
+204 TNFATVKISRGVIDD
-219 EPGDGTVPEG
+219 EPGDGTVPVG
-229 GISKFDVVAEYD
+229 GISKFDVVVEYD

-246 VDADAIFLA
+246 VDADAILLA
-255 FRGFDPNA
+255 FRGFDPSA
-263 SVGYALSPGAEAW
+263 SVGYALSRDAEAW
-276 TDALAAFTN
+276 TDALASFTN
-285 VCVTSVWYKATSD
+285 ACVTSVWYRATSD
-298 NFEDFVHEV
+298 NFEDYVHEV
-307 KVTVVPRNI
+307 KVTVAPRDI

-324 DWLPFSGVAVEPVP
+324 DWLPFSGVAVEPEP

-349 GNDYDVSYRD
+349 EGDYDVSYRD

-374 NYTGT
+374 NYTGNQ
-379 KEVRFAIGVA
+379 EVGFSIGIA

-421 VVNVRFLFADRIG
+421 VNVVRFLFADRIG
-434 DGGSLLAALW
+434 DDGSLLAALW
-444 NTPGRAANANTAEY
+444 NTPGRAANANTDEY
-458 DGGVYRCVDLDA
+458 DGIVYRCVDLDA

-480 TYGVRDVGASQIPV
+480 TYGVRDVGAPQIPV

-535 SVPVVARAS
+535 SVPVVARRS
-544 RSFSSL
+544 RSFQSL
-550 RAMRPLAAPVSA
+550 HAMRPLAAPVSA

-570 VGVMPGADG
+570 VGVMPGKDG
-579 KPYCRFSEFSIGGDT
+579 EPYCRFSEFSIDGGM
-594 IRGKVEVGADGQAGA
+594 IRGKVEVGADGQAGV
-609 LGANARLVLL
+609 LGANARIVLL
-619 GGDSPGGALADLCT
+619 KGDSPGGAMSELCS
-633 VEVGAD
+633 VKVGPD
-639 GSFSAPAPNDARF
+639 GSFSVPAPKDARF
-652 FKLALEIEEIAE
+652 FKLALEIGEVAE

>member
-1 MCFWF
+1 MRFWF
-6 KIVRLVAV
+6 KSVRLVAV
-14 AAVALCA
+14 AAVALCVE
-21 GIAPAATTISAS
+21 IAPAATTVSAS

-53 TLTYS
+53 TLAYS
-58 SLWDGGTSSDVAIAQ
+58 SLWDGDSSSDVAIAQ
-73 ACGTPHTTNGTLVA
+73 ACDTPHTTNGTLVA

-307 KVTVVPRNI
+307 KVTVVPRDI

-324 DWLPFSGVAVEPVP
+324 DMILFGGVAVEPVP

-480 TYGVRDVGASQIPV
+480 TYGVRDVGAS
-494 GERTIEM
+494 
-501 YVQKRVVPESGN
+501 
-513 EGAAKVGNFVGF
+513 AKVGNFVGF

-550 RAMRPLAAPVSA
+550 RAMHPLAAPVSA

-570 VGVMPGADG
+570 VGVMPGEDG
-579 KPYCRFSEFSIGGDT
+579 EPYCRFSEFSIDGGM

-619 GGDSPGGALADLCT
+619 GGDSPGGALAELCT
-633 VEVGAD
+633 VEVGPD
-639 GSFSAPAPNDARF
+639 GSFSVLAPKDERF
-652 FKLALEIEEIAE
+652 FRLALEIGEVAE